1 MSWWVIVLIIIGAFI
16 LYDLTVGKKERSQRA
31 DQEKEMFRRIAA
43 STQKHREEQLTRLNP
58 ADEQMSQRIKKLFYS
73 ASYHETRNL
82 TAFQNVLKEL
92 SQIRQD
98 ILLNGGKERMKM
110 ITDRVVYLCGNDM
123 RGFYEYLSIL
133 THVPESTGTH

>member
-16 LYDLTVGKKERSQRA
+16 LYDLTVGKKERNQRTE
-31 DQEKEMFRRIAA
+31 QEKQMFRRIAA
-43 STQKHREEQLTRLNP
+43 SNQKQREEQLTRLIP
-58 ADEQMSQRIKKLFYS
+58 ADEQLSQRIKKLFYS

-98 ILLNGGKERMKM
+98 ILQNGGKERMKI

-123 RGFYEYLSIL
+123 LGFYEYLSIL
-133 THVPESTGTH
+133 THVNESTGIH

>member
-16 LYDLTVGKKERSQRA
+16 LYDLTVGKKERNQRE
-31 DQEKEMFRRIAA
+31 DQEKQMFRRIAA
-43 STQKHREEQLTRLNP
+43 SNQKQREEQLTRLNP
-58 ADEQMSQRIKKLFYS
+58 ADEQISQRIKKLFYS

-92 SQIRQD
+92 SQIRQY
-98 ILLNGGKERMKM
+98 ILQNGGKERMKI

-123 RGFYEYLSIL
+123 RGLYEYLSIL
-133 THVPESTGTH
+133 THINESTGTH